1 MQTSL
6 QPAVA
11 RGVTAGATDRLL
23 LAVLPNAA
31 GLGPAELSLRQQR
44 EEEDRRRLAREELD
58 GSVAAA
64 RDPVQVARDAERRMD
79 PSSPAWRRRQAKLEM
94 RDTMARDRR
103 LFRRA
108 LADASSRRDGAG
120 PRVDASRSSDSATK
134 PAPEGKPQA
143 GTPKAAASQESKPNS
158 SSSPDRAAASK
169 APASA
174 DPQRPAGKLAPS
186 ADASRPEPSAAESV
200 TKTAPQAS
208 AAVPEPSTD
217 RTSTAR
223 SALSQPVQVTR
234 VAGAASAR
242 PVESIATAAPASDK
256 QSAARRAAKA
266 AARPAREVESG
277 RNDANVERILRS
289 IRTQIGKQRST
300 ATIRLEPARLGTLR
314 LHMDLRNQE
323 LSLRVETQ
331 TALAHRLLLDNV
343 ESLREGLE
351 LAGLRLERIEVRP
364 PPAAGG
370 QQGASP
376 ENTAP
381 DDPKA
386 QPDPR
391 DAGDDRSAGESPE
404 SAGGGRERGTE
415 SHTDGSLE
423 HEAGSAN
430 LEPAAESLV
439 NILA

>member
-11 RGVTAGATDRLL
+11 HGVTAGASDRLL

-31 GLGPAELSLRQQR
+31 GLAPNELSLRQQR
-44 EEEDRRRLAREELD
+44 EDEDRRRLAREELD
-58 GSVAAA
+58 GSPTAVGAA
-64 RDPVQVARDAERRMD
+64 RDPVQVVQDAERRLD
-79 PSSPAWRRRQAKLEM
+79 PSSRAWRRRQANLER
-94 RDTMARDRR
+94 RDNVAQDRR
-103 LFRRA
+103 VFRRA
-108 LADASSRRDGAG
+108 LADASSRRSGAG
-120 PRVDASRSSDSATK
+120 PRGTDSTPK
-134 PAPEGKPQA
+134 PAPEGKPQP

-158 SSSPDRAAASK
+158 SSPPDRAAASK

-174 DPQRPAGKLAPS
+174 DPQRPAVKLAPA
-186 ADASRPEPSAAESV
+186 ADASRPEPSAAES
-200 TKTAPQAS
+200 TAKPAVQTAGAIPESAS
-208 AAVPEPSTD
+208 DRSSTGRNAVSQ
-217 RTSTAR
+217 SLQVAR
-223 SALSQPVQVTR
+223 A
-234 VAGAASAR
+234 AGAASAR
-242 PVESIATAAPASDK
+242 PVESVATAVPASRS
-256 QSAARRAAKA
+256 QTAPRPATKA
-266 AARPAREVESG
+266 TARPAREAESG
-277 RNDANVERILRS
+277 KNDANVERILRS
-289 IRTQIGKQRST
+289 IRKQIGKQRST

-331 TALAHRLLLDNV
+331 TALAHRLLLDHV
-343 ESLREGLE
+343 QSLREGLE

-370 QQGASP
+370 PQEASP
-376 ENTAP
+376 ESTAP
-381 DDPKA
+381 DDPTA

-415 SHTDGSLE
+415 SHTDGPLE